1 MLIQTILFLILSLIL
16 TFIIIILNPQTPKA
30 KLSKTIYRLLLSTIL
45 YLIITYFL
53 AGFYDFNPLE
63 VDKVTGIMINPYVAL
78 VSLILQ
84 FLNIFLLADTW
95 YKALANQ
102 AHSKMFLVIS
112 TLAFHTIIFFGNIF
126 LKNGYTGTDGLTLYT
141 NLKFIEK
148 LSQIIIYIPFLI
160 YDLNLL
166 SLINIILKR
175 RKTNDTSKA

>member
-30 KLSKTIYRLLLSTIL
+30 KLSKTIYRLLLSAIL

-84 FLNIFLLADTW
+84 FLNIFLLDRCFMM
-95 YKALANQ
+95 KIQLQ
-102 AHSKMFLVIS
+102 ISHSVRSQQRSSVRRHFTHWMRRFRMESQLP
-112 TLAFHTIIFFGNIF
+112 L
-126 LKNGYTGTDGLTLYT
+126 TG
-141 NLKFIEK
+141 
-148 LSQIIIYIPFLI
+148 
-160 YDLNLL
+160 
-166 SLINIILKR
+166 
-175 RKTNDTSKA
+175 